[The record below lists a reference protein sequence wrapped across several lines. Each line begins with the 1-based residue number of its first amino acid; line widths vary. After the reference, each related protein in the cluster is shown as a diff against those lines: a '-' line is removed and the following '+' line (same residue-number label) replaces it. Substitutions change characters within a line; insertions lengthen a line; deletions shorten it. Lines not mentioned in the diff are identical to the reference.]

1 MPNPFINSIASWFLK
16 KRYHQI
22 ELFIKYP
29 NEVQNDILSNLV
41 NTAKDTLIGKQY
53 DFNSAIDSI
62 TQEIYEITDADILV
76 DTVNLPTN
84 SDKNNCM
91 QIKPDISL
99 GDNGIEISVPIT
111 TRT

>member
-1 MPNPFINSIASWFLK
+1 MK
-16 KRYHQI
+16 YTTKGTTKR
-22 ELFIKYP
+22 
-29 NEVQNDILSNLV
+29 
-41 NTAKDTLIGKQY
+41 Y

-76 DTVNLPTN
+76 DTVHLPTD

-99 GDNGIEISVPIT
+99 EDNGIEISVPIT
-111 TRT
+111 TASGIEHYVEAISS